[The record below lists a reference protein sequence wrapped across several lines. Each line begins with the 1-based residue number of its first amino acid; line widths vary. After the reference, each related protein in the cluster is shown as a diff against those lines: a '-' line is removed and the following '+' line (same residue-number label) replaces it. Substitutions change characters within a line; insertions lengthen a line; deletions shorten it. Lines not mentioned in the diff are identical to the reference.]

1 MSPRTPGP
9 TRRSVRILIPAIG
22 VPVAVALAVIVPMQA
37 NAAVDLPDKTVEQL
51 LQFARSSDVSA
62 LSGTIE
68 QRSELGLPDLSGLTG
83 AGGAMGGSSSGG
95 GTGGTDAAASA
106 GLDELL
112 ALATGSYDARVYL
125 DGEHAR
131 LQVLDRMAERN
142 VYLSPTEA
150 WYVDSETQAATHLTL
165 PEGTDVEQLKADAQ
179 AEAQR
184 LADEAKAEAEA
195 RLPDGQSLPTPQEV
209 LDQALARLDETTA
222 VSVGTDGR
230 VAGREAYE
238 LVLEPRT
245 SDTLVGEIRVA
256 IDGENGAALA
266 ASITARGASDP
277 AYSIGYSEVSFQA
290 PDASVFAF
298 EPADGMTVTEQVVPI
313 PTADEIAQW
322 KADAQAKADAAEGAT
337 VPDVPQPIV
346 HGEGW
351 TTVVELDAQAAMA
364 ALGEQAAAEGDSTG
378 SGEGSGSGDA
388 AASAEQAAEASAMLE
403 TLTQPVDGGR
413 VLQTSL
419 LTVLFTDDGRVF
431 AGSVPVATLLD
442 VATAG
447 S

>member
-1 MSPRTPGP
+1 MSPRTSGP
-9 TRRSVRILIPAIG
+9 TRRRVRILVPAIG
-22 VPVAVALAVIVPMQA
+22 VPVAVALAVIVPLQA
-37 NAAVDLPDKTVEQL
+37 NAAVDLPDKTVEEL
-51 LQFARSSDVSA
+51 IQFARSSDVDA

-68 QRSELGLPDLSGLTG
+68 QRSELGLPDLSALTG
-83 AGGAMGGSSSGG
+83 AGGPMGGSSGEG
-95 GTGGTDAAASA
+95 ETGSTDAAASA

-165 PEGTDVEQLKADAQ
+165 PEGADVDQLKADAQ

-195 RLPDGQSLPTPQEV
+195 GLPDGESLPTPQEL

-245 SDTLVGEIRVA
+245 EDTLVGEIRVA

-277 AYSIGYSEVSFQA
+277 AYSIGYSEVTFQA

-298 EPADGMTVTEQVVPI
+298 APADGMTVTEQVVPI
-313 PTADEIAQW
+313 PTADELEQW
-322 KADAQAKADAAEGAT
+322 KADAQAKADDGGEGAT
-337 VPDVPQPIV
+337 APDVPQPIV

-351 TTVVELDAQAAMA
+351 TTVVEVDAEAAMA
-364 ALGEQAAAEGDSTG
+364 ALGDGTG
-378 SGEGSGSGDA
+378 SGDGGDSGDGA
-388 AASAEQAAEASAMLE
+388 GSTGHAASAEQAAEASAMLE

-419 LTVLFTDDGRVF
+419 LTVLFTDDGRVLV
-431 AGSVPVATLLD
+431 GSVPVETLLD
-442 VATAG
+442 AAAG

>member
-1 MSPRTPGP
+1 MSPRTSGP
-9 TRRSVRILIPAIG
+9 TRPRVRILVPAIG
-22 VPVAVALAVIVPMQA
+22 VPVAVALAVIVPLQA
-37 NAAVDLPDKTVEQL
+37 NAAVDLPDKTAQQL
-51 LQFARSSDVSA
+51 IEFAQSSDVSA

-83 AGGAMGGSSSGG
+83 AGGPMGGSSSGG
-95 GTGGTDAAASA
+95 ETGSADAAASA

-165 PEGTDVEQLKADAQ
+165 PEGTDVDQLTADAQ

-184 LADEAKAEAEA
+184 LADEVKAKAEAQ
-195 RLPDGQSLPTPQEV
+195 LPDGATLPTPQEV

-230 VAGREAYE
+230 VAGRDAYE

-256 IDGENGAALA
+256 VDGETGAALA

-277 AYSIGYSEVSFQA
+277 AFSIGYSEVSFQA
-290 PDASVFAF
+290 PDASVFSF

-313 PTADEIAQW
+313 PTADQIAQW
-322 KADAQAKADAAEGAT
+322 KADAQAKADGAEGAT
-337 VPDVPQPIV
+337 APDIPRPIV

-364 ALGEQAAAEGDSTG
+364 ALGEQAAAEGDG
-378 SGEGSGSGDA
+378 AGPA
-388 AASAEQAAEASAMLE
+388 
-403 TLTQPVDGGR
+403 DGGR

-419 LTVLFTDDGRVF
+419 LTVLFTDDGRVLV
-431 AGSVPVATLLD
+431 GSVPVETLLD
-442 VATAG
+442 AAAG

>member
-1 MSPRTPGP
+1 MSPRTSGP
-9 TRRSVRILIPAIG
+9 TRRRVRILVPAIG
-22 VPVAVALAVIVPMQA
+22 VPVAVALAVIVPLQA
-37 NAAVDLPDKTVEQL
+37 NAAVDLPDKTVEEL
-51 LQFARSSDVSA
+51 IQFARSSDVDA

-83 AGGAMGGSSSGG
+83 GGGPMGGSAGEG
-95 GTGGTDAAASA
+95 ETGSTDAAASA

-125 DGEHAR
+125 DGQHAR

-165 PEGTDVEQLKADAQ
+165 PEGTDVDQLKADAQ

-184 LADEAKAEAEA
+184 LTDEAKAEAEA
-195 RLPDGQSLPTPQEV
+195 QLPDGESLPTPQQL

-245 SDTLVGEIRVA
+245 DGTLVGEIRVA

-298 EPADGMTVTEQVVPI
+298 APADGMTVTEQVLPI
-313 PTADEIAQW
+313 PTADELAQW
-322 KADAQAKADAAEGAT
+322 KADAQAKADGAEGTA
-337 VPDVPQPIV
+337 VPDVPQPVV

-351 TTVVELDAQAAMA
+351 TTVVEVDAEAAMA
-364 ALGEQAAAEGDSTG
+364 ALGEHAAAEGDG
-378 SGEGSGSGDA
+378 AGSGDA

-419 LTVLFTDDGRVF
+419 LTVLFTDDGRVLV
-431 AGSVPVATLLD
+431 GSVPVETLLD
-442 VATAG
+442 AAAG

>member
-9 TRRSVRILIPAIG
+9 TRRRVRILVPAIG

-51 LQFARSSDVSA
+51 LQFARSSDVTA
-62 LSGTIE
+62 LSGTVE

-83 AGGAMGGSSSGG
+83 AGAGGSMGGS
-95 GTGGTDAAASA
+95 TGGDAGSTDAAASA

-125 DGEHAR
+125 DGDRAR

-165 PEGTDVEQLKADAQ
+165 PEGTDVAQLQADAQ

-195 RLPDGQSLPTPQEV
+195 QLPDGESLPTPQEV

-230 VAGREAYE
+230 VAGRDAYE

-245 SDTLVGEIRVA
+245 QDTLVGEIRVA

-266 ASITARGASDP
+266 ASITARGATEP

-313 PTADEIAQW
+313 PTADELAQW
-322 KADAQAKADAAEGAT
+322 KADAQAKADAADGAT
-337 VPDVPQPIV
+337 APVPDVPQPIV

-351 TTVVELDAQAAMA
+351 TTVVELDAEAAMA
-364 ALGEQAAAEGDSTG
+364 ALGEQAAAEGDGAASA
-378 SGEGSGSGDA
+378 DQAA
-388 AASAEQAAEASAMLE
+388 AASAMLD